1 MSLDT
6 IPHASWA
13 DVYDMVYERSF
24 GMLYHQLTEITVET
38 IDTITK
44 PQAKII
50 DFGAGT
56 GRLSIPLSKSGY
68 MVTAIEPSK
77 EMLEQLKKK
86 DTLLSV
92 KTIVSTMQ
100 DYKSRGDQDLALCV
114 FTVLLYLLD
123 ENSLTRALT
132 TAYDSLKD
140 NALFL
145 IDIPSKSLFYGYVFS
160 DEVISRSVNIHPI
173 DNDLYEYTENLT
185 ISFSNEEDIEYSDTF
200 QIKYW
205 SQDIVIDILI
215 ELGFTL
221 ETDLSEEFAGT
232 GSQYFIFRKTQ

>member
-114 FTVLLYLLD
+114 FTVLLYLLG